1 MRLGAGTG
9 SSGARPATALIA
21 DDEAPMRD
29 LLRARLQAVWPE
41 LAIVAEAANGVE
53 AVELG
58 ERHRPDIAFLDIRM
72 PGLSGIEAARR
83 LYRDA
88 HIVFATAYDQYALD
102 AFEQG
107 ALDYL
112 LKPVSA
118 ERLATTCAR
127 LRTRM
132 QAAPAA
138 RSAAGAAVAAAAGMA
153 SPACA
158 PDDIGAQLARLATL
172 LERGGHGNA
181 PGGAGKHG
189 YLRWIQAQVGA
200 SLRMVSTREVLFFQ
214 SDEKYTRVQTASSE
228 FLIRKT
234 LKELLDELDP
244 DEFWRIHR
252 STLVRVD
259 AIAEVVRDLR
269 GRQLLRLRGSAHELE
284 VSRNHG
290 YLFQQM

>member
-1 MRLGAGTG
+1 MMNNGA
-9 SSGARPATALIA
+9 PTAMIA

-29 LLRARLQAVWPE
+29 LLRARLAAVWPE
-41 LAIVAEAANGVE
+41 LRIVAEAANGVE
-53 AVELG
+53 AVALG
-58 ERHRPDIAFLDIRM
+58 EQHRPDIAFLDIRM
-72 PGLSGIEAARR
+72 PGMSGIEAARR
-83 LYRDA
+83 LYQRS

-112 LKPVSA
+112 LKPVST
-118 ERLATTCAR
+118 ERLSTTCAR
-127 LRTRM
+127 LRGRM
-132 QAAPAA
+132 TSQAQAPAQ
-138 RSAAGAAVAAAAGMA
+138 
-153 SPACA
+153 P
-158 PDDIGAQLARLATL
+158 DIGQQLARLTSL
-172 LERGGHGNA
+172 LEHKGQEKPKA
-181 PGGAGKHG
+181 G

-214 SDEKYTRVQTASSE
+214 SDEKYTRVQTASAE

-234 LKELLDELDP
+234 LKELAEELDP

-259 AIAEVVRDLR
+259 AIGEVARDLR
-269 GRQLLRLRGSAHELE
+269 GRHMLKLRGHPFELE
-284 VSRNHG
+284 VSRNHT

>member
-1 MRLGAGTG
+1 MTMETTGAQ
-9 SSGARPATALIA
+9 PLTAMIA

-29 LLRARLQAVWPE
+29 LLRARLAAVWPE
-41 LAIVAEAANGVE
+41 LQIVAEAANGVE
-53 AVELG
+53 AVALG
-58 ERHRPDIAFLDIRM
+58 QQHQPDIAFLDIRM
-72 PGLSGIEAARR
+72 PGLSGIEAARQ
-83 LYRDA
+83 LYRRS

-118 ERLATTCAR
+118 ERLAATCAR
-127 LRTRM
+127 LRTRL
-132 QAAPAA
+132 QTHAQARAPAAPAQ
-138 RSAAGAAVAAAAGMA
+138 
-153 SPACA
+153 
-158 PDDIGAQLARLATL
+158 DIGDRLAQLTAL
-172 LERGGHGNA
+172 LEKKA
-181 PGGAGKHG
+181 PAKPA

-214 SDEKYTRVQTASSE
+214 SDEKYTRVQTTSGE

-234 LKELLDELDP
+234 LKELADELDP

-259 AIAEVVRDLR
+259 AIGEVVRDLR
-269 GRQLLRLRGSAHELE
+269 GRHMLRLRNHPAELE
-284 VSRNHG
+284 ISRNHT

>member
-1 MRLGAGTG
+1 MSTEERA
-9 SSGARPATALIA
+9 ATALIA

-29 LLRARLQAVWPE
+29 LLRARLRQAWPD
-41 LAIVAEAANGVE
+41 LHIVAEAANGVE

-58 ERHRPDIAFLDIRM
+58 EKFRPDIAFLDIRM

-83 LYRDA
+83 LYERS

-118 ERLATTCAR
+118 DRLATTCAR
-127 LRTRM
+127 LRERLRTRAAAD
-132 QAAPAA
+132 AAP
-138 RSAAGAAVAAAAGMA
+138 
-153 SPACA
+153 PQ
-158 PDDIGAQLARLATL
+158 DIGQQLAQLTTL
-172 LERGGHGNA
+172 LENRGKPDKPA
-181 PGGAGKHG
+181 
-189 YLRWIQAQVGA
+189 YLRWIQAQVGS
-200 SLRMVSTREVLFFQ
+200 SLRMVSTREILFFQ
-214 SDEKYTRVQTASSE
+214 SDEKYTRVQTAGAE

-259 AIAEVVRDLR
+259 AIAEVKRDLR
-269 GRQLLRLRGSAHELE
+269 GRQMLKVRGYPGELE
-284 VSRNHG
+284 VSRNHS

>member
-1 MRLGAGTG
+1 MSMSTG
-9 SSGARPATALIA
+9 FTALIA

-41 LAIVAEAANGVE
+41 LQIVAEAANGVE
-53 AVELG
+53 AVALG
-58 ERHRPDIAFLDIRM
+58 QQHQPDIAFLDIRM
-72 PGLSGIEAARR
+72 PGLSGIEAAHR
-83 LYRDA
+83 LHARS

-107 ALDYL
+107 AFDYL

-127 LRTRM
+127 LRTRL
-132 QAAPAA
+132 QA
-138 RSAAGAAVAAAAGMA
+138 RSGSTSGAGT
-153 SPACA
+153 SPA
-158 PDDIGAQLARLATL
+158 PQDIGQQLARLTDL
-172 LERGGHGNA
+172 LENK
-181 PGGAGKHG
+181 GKEKPKTG
-189 YLRWIQAQVGA
+189 YLRWIQAQVGS
-200 SLRMVSTREVLFFQ
+200 SLRMVSTREILFFQ
-214 SDEKYTRVQTASSE
+214 SDEKYTRVQTATSE
-228 FLIRKT
+228 FLIRKP

-259 AIAEVVRDLR
+259 AIGEVARDLR
-269 GRQLLRLRGSAHELE
+269 GRHMLRLRGHPFELE
-284 VSRNHG
+284 VSRNHT

>member
-1 MRLGAGTG
+1 M
-9 SSGARPATALIA
+9 IA

-41 LAIVAEAANGVE
+41 LRIVAEAANGVE
-53 AVELG
+53 AVEFG
-58 ERHRPDIAFLDIRM
+58 QQHRPDIAFLDIRM
-72 PGLSGIEAARR
+72 PGLSGIEAARQ
-83 LYRDA
+83 LYRQS

-118 ERLATTCAR
+118 ERLAATCAR
-127 LRTRM
+127 IRSRTG
-132 QAAPAA
+132 ASSPVSETG
-138 RSAAGAAVAAAAGMA
+138 RSSSSQDV
-153 SPACA
+153 
-158 PDDIGAQLARLATL
+158 GAQLARLTEL
-172 LERGGHGNA
+172 LEKKA
-181 PGGAGKHG
+181 PAKTG
-189 YLRWIQAQVGA
+189 YLRWIQAQVGS
-200 SLRMVSTREVLFFQ
+200 SLRMISTREVLFFQ
-214 SDEKYTRVQTASSE
+214 SDEKYTRVQTAGAE
-228 FLIRKT
+228 YLIRKT

-259 AIAEVVRDLR
+259 AIAEVTRDLR
-269 GRQLLRLRGSAHELE
+269 GRHMLRLRNYAGELE
-284 VSRNHG
+284 ISRNHT

>member
-1 MRLGAGTG
+1 MMTETG
-9 SSGARPATALIA
+9 SGALTAMIA

-29 LLRARLQAVWPE
+29 LLRARLAAVWPE
-41 LAIVAEAANGVE
+41 LRIVAEAANGVE
-53 AVELG
+53 AVALG
-58 ERHRPDIAFLDIRM
+58 EQHQPDIAFLDIRM
-72 PGLSGIEAARR
+72 PGMSGIEAARQ
-83 LYRDA
+83 LYKRS

-127 LRTRM
+127 LKGRLKTRTPA
-132 QAAPAA
+132 QPAPQ
-138 RSAAGAAVAAAAGMA
+138 
-153 SPACA
+153 
-158 PDDIGAQLARLATL
+158 DIGQQLAKLTSL
-172 LERGGHGNA
+172 LENK
-181 PGGAGKHG
+181 GAEKPKTG

-214 SDEKYTRVQTASSE
+214 SDEKYTRVQTASAE

-234 LKELLDELDP
+234 LKELAEELDP

-259 AIAEVVRDLR
+259 AIGEVARDLR
-269 GRQLLRLRGSAHELE
+269 GRHMLRLRGHPFELE
-284 VSRNHG
+284 VSRNHT

>member
-1 MRLGAGTG
+1 VDT
-9 SSGARPATALIA
+9 ARPLTALIA

-29 LLRARLQAVWPE
+29 LLRARLQAAWPD
-41 LAIVAEAANGVE
+41 LRIVAEAANGVE

-83 LYRDA
+83 LYPHS

-112 LKPVSA
+112 LKPVTA

-127 LRTRM
+127 LRTRL
-132 QAAPAA
+132 QARVQADLAP
-138 RSAAGAAVAAAAGMA
+138 
-153 SPACA
+153 PQ
-158 PDDIGAQLARLATL
+158 DIGQQLARLASL
-172 LERGGHGNA
+172 LENKGA
-181 PGGAGKHG
+181 PKPQAG
-189 YLRWIQAQVGA
+189 YLRWIQAQVGS

-214 SDEKYTRVQTASSE
+214 SDEKYTRVQTATSE

-244 DEFWRIHR
+244 EEFWRVHR

-259 AIAEVVRDLR
+259 AIAEVARDGR
-269 GRQLLRLRGSAHELE
+269 GRQMLKLKNYAGELE
-284 VSRNHG
+284 VSRNHS